1 MTFGA
6 ISLRITPKQ
15 RSTKPGD
22 FERLIALCARTEAIV
37 HLLTDD
43 ETGQITCY
51 KSGQFICSLQ

>member
-22 FERLIALCARTEAIV
+22 FERLIALCARTEAIA

-43 ETGQITCY
+43 PSM
-51 KSGQFICSLQ
+51 SG